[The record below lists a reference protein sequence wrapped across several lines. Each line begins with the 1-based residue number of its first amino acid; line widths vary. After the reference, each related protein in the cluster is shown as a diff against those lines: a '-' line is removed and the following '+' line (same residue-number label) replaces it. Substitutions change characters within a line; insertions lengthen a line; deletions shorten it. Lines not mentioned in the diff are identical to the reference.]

1 VNKLLTH
8 CLKLIVYTQ
17 FMMMLIEL
25 NEVLSQELKCLC
37 SRMATFYFQYVFC
50 ENCAF
55 HKIKWKLMVE
65 PDRPQ
70 MTM

>member
-1 VNKLLTH
+1 MV
-8 CLKLIVYTQ
+8 
-17 FMMMLIEL
+17 MLMEL
-25 NEVLSQELKCLC
+25 NEVLSQELKRLC
-37 SRMATFYFQYVFC
+37 SRMAMFYFQYVFC
-50 ENCAF
+50 ENCAL